1 MKKNIR
7 WCFALILLILFSFTP
22 FTEAMAAP
30 ELEVKA
36 TAGFQNKVKYG
47 LGLPLSMTVV
57 NNGDEFSGDLVID
70 YSESYAVGSAKAIP
84 FTIGKGETKTINLS
98 LSGLSDEYMYSG
110 GTNSNQMFY
119 FYEGGWE
126 KDKEVKYKG
135 NKSLRPT
142 FYGQETNFIL
152 TLTESADRLRPFSA
166 VKLNNMSDTQVIHLA
181 QLKDFEFPVDA
192 SSYGVANF
200 LVVDEFVLADL
211 PADAQKAILEWVQ
224 TGGVVIVGASENTSA
239 ELGLLSSELPLTL
252 SDERI
257 QIPKEVFATL
267 TKNKGFTQ
275 DISAFNATVNESS
288 RVLWASEN
296 QPLSAVNSIGKGAI
310 IQTAFSIGDEP
321 FSKESSATAFL
332 TELIKKANVGMI
344 STTNMNNG
352 YQGMKEQMVY
362 DVGQTNELFPSFQV
376 STSIMVAIVI
386 LYIILIGPLMYFLLK
401 RKDKREHAW
410 WIIPAISILTSAA
423 IFAYGAKDRLV
434 RPQIQQSSFY
444 EVQDDASLTGYY
456 VESLLSNRSGDF
468 TFESDTGTSMV
479 ASKQMNAFSG
489 STGSAQATSILQ
501 EHANKDQ
508 LTMRDVGYW
517 SVSTILGDSHIPD
530 VGKFTIDLTVENG
543 NVRGTVKNDFP
554 FSVKEVSIWSGTKMI
569 NLGDLNPS
577 ESVNVAEPIGSALL
591 LPIASTTGTQYM
603 GYGSPM
609 TASDLPKER
618 KNSLIRMT
626 QTMGNRS
633 TQPAIIAHTEDAI
646 VPLSL
651 VDARAEISAV
661 NVIFQKF
668 EPKTIFSGEFT
679 LPATSFE
686 ISVNNEDPSAHFEQ
700 MSESKFEWYM
710 PNGAYLYDWKVPPN
724 VPLDQVNWTEL
735 QLANTNTTSITVSIY
750 NVSTKTFEEVTG
762 GRFSINENVQD
773 YISTEGIVQ
782 FNVNKQASNG
792 DDYTR
797 LPELRLKGEVKK

>member
-1 MKKNIR
+1 MKYSIR
-7 WCFALILLILFSFTP
+7 WIFALIIVFLFSFTP
-22 FTEAMAAP
+22 FTEALAAP

-36 TAGFQNKVKYG
+36 SAGFQNKVKYG
-47 LGLPLSMTVV
+47 LGLPLSLTVV
-57 NNGDEFSGDLVID
+57 NSGDEFSGDLVID

-84 FTIGKGETKTINLS
+84 FTIGQGETKTINLS

-126 KDKEVKYKG
+126 KDKEVKYNG
-135 NKSLRPT
+135 NKSVRPT
-142 FYGQETNFIL
+142 FYGQESAFIL
-152 TLTESADRLRPFSA
+152 TLTESADRLRPFSSI
-166 VKLNNMSDTQVIHLA
+166 KLNNMSDTQVIHLA
-181 QLKDFEFPVDA
+181 QLKDFELPLDA
-192 SSYGVANF
+192 SSYGIANF

-211 PADAQKAILEWVQ
+211 PEDAQKAILEWVQ

-239 ELGLLSSELPLTL
+239 ELGTLSSELPLTL
-252 SDERI
+252 SDERT
-257 QIPKEVFATL
+257 QVPKEVFAAL
-267 TKNKGFTQ
+267 AKNKEFAK
-275 DISAFNATVNESS
+275 DVSAFNATVSESS
-288 RVLWASEN
+288 RVLLASEN
-296 QPLSAVNSIGKGAI
+296 QPLSAVKTIGKGAI
-310 IQTAFSIGDEP
+310 IQTAFSLGDDP
-321 FSKESSATAFL
+321 FSKESNATVFL
-332 TELIKKANVGMI
+332 TELIKKSNVGLI
-344 STTNMNNG
+344 STTSMNYG
-352 YQGMKEQMVY
+352 YQGKKEQMAY

-386 LYIILIGPLMYFLLK
+386 LYIILVGPLMYFLLK

-410 WIIPAISILTSAA
+410 WIIPVISILTSAA

-444 EVQDDASLTGYY
+444 EVQDDESLAGYY

-468 TFESDTGTSMV
+468 TFESETGTTMV

-489 STGSAQATSILQ
+489 GTGSAQATSILQ

-517 SVSTILGDSHIPD
+517 SVSTVIGDSLIPD
-530 VGKFTIDLTVENG
+530 MGKFTIDLTVESG

-554 FSVKEVSIWSGTKMI
+554 FALKEVSIWSGTKMI
-569 NLGDLNPS
+569 NLGDLNPN
-577 ESVNVAEPIGSALL
+577 ETVKVAEPIGSALL
-591 LPIASTTGTQYM
+591 LPIASTTGTQQM

-609 TASDLPKER
+609 SASDLPKER
-618 KNSLIRMT
+618 KDSLIRMT
-626 QTMGNRS
+626 QTLGNRS

-646 VPLSL
+646 VPISL
-651 VDARAEISAV
+651 KDARAEISAV
-661 NVIFQKF
+661 NVIYQKF

-686 ISVNNEDPSAHFEQ
+686 ISVNNEDPSVHFEQ
-700 MSESKFEWYM
+700 LSDSKFEWFM
-710 PNGAYLYDWKVPPN
+710 PNGSYVYNWKVPTN

-735 QLANTNTTSITVSIY
+735 QLANTNTSSITVEIY
-750 NVSTKTFEEVTG
+750 NVSTETFEEVKA
-762 GRFSINENVQD
+762 GRFSINKNVQD
-773 YISTEGIVQ
+773 YITKDGFVQ